1 MSAIINNVCVNFEV
15 VDNQIFTN
23 SLQIAE
29 VFEKQHSN
37 VLRDIENLTKDDF
50 KNANFI
56 KSKYLNSQNK
66 PQPLYNLTKDGF
78 MLLVMGFTG
87 AKAYKF
93 KVAFINAFNEM
104 QKELER
110 LRERERVDKIA
121 NLEMVQI
128 SQNKHFQNVI
138 NGYKSQIAQK
148 NEQIA
153 NLKVD
158 FMNFDMANC
167 AITQI
172 KRKCSDKS
180 LFIANCLQ
188 KLQYF
193 NYRFLEHLQI
203 YALNGI
209 EPSEDSKKPLINALI
224 GLKNIKAF

>member
-1 MSAIINNVCVNFEV
+1 MSALINGVKVKFEV
-15 VDNQIFTN
+15 VNNEIFTN

-29 VFEKQHSN
+29 VFEKMHFN
-37 VLRDIENLTKDDF
+37 ILRDIENLTKDDF

-56 KSKYLNSQNK
+56 KGEYSDNYNRKK
-66 PQPLYNLTKDGF
+66 PLYNLTKDGF

-138 NGYKSQIAQK
+138 NGYKSQIKQK
-148 NEQIA
+148 NNELA
-153 NLKVD
+153 VLSD
-158 FMNFDMANC
+158 FRDFYE
-167 AITQI
+167 
-172 KRKCSDKS
+172 KDKS
-180 LFIANCLQ
+180 LKRKLGFIAKSLQ
-188 KLQYF
+188 GLQYF

-203 YALNGI
+203 YILNGGDDKQT
-209 EPSEDSKKPLINALI
+209 EQVINAV
-224 GLKNIKAF
+224 LKSSDFINLQTQKAF

>member
-15 VDNQIFTN
+15 VESQIFTN

-29 VFEKQHSN
+29 VFEKQHRH
-37 VLRDIENLTKDDF
+37 VLETIENLTKDDF
-50 KNANFI
+50 KTANFI
-56 KSKYLNSQNK
+56 KGEYIDKKGENR
-66 PQPLYNLTKDGF
+66 PLYNLTKDGF

-110 LRERERVDKIA
+110 LRERERIDKIA

-138 NGYKSQIAQK
+138 NGYKSQIKQK
-148 NEQIA
+148 NNELA
-153 NLKVD
+153 VLSD
-158 FMNFDMANC
+158 FRDFYE
-167 AITQI
+167 
-172 KRKCSDKS
+172 KDKS
-180 LFIANCLQ
+180 LKRKLGFIAKSLQ
-188 KLQYF
+188 GLQYF

-203 YALNGI
+203 YILNGGDDKQT
-209 EPSEDSKKPLINALI
+209 EQVINAV
-224 GLKNIKAF
+224 LKSSDFINLQTQKAF

>member
-29 VFEKQHSN
+29 VFEKMHSHI
-37 VLRDIENLTKDDF
+37 LRDIENLTKDDF
-50 KNANFI
+50 KTANFI
-56 KSKYLNSQNK
+56 KGEYIDKK
-66 PQPLYNLTKDGF
+66 GEIRPLYNLTKDGF

-128 SQNKHFQNVI
+128 SQNKHFKNVI

-148 NEQIA
+148 NEQILQ
-153 NLKVD
+153 LK
-158 FMNFDMANC
+158 NE
-167 AITQI
+167 
-172 KRKCSDKS
+172 KS
-180 LFIANCLQ
+180 ESKKQSVAKYLQ
-188 KLQYF
+188 FLQHF
-193 NYRFLEHLQI
+193 NYRFLELLQI
-203 YALNGI
+203 YSITNDSFETKERLNKFIANCG
-209 EPSEDSKKPLINALI
+209 
-224 GLKNIKAF
+224 